1 MSVILGCL
9 FTQHDLALV
18 AAAFGVCLFA
28 SIVGRAMVL
37 RARAS
42 QDRRARMT
50 WLLCAGMVTG
60 TGVWAAHFVSMLAYE
75 AGLPVSFD
83 TGLTALS
90 VLIAIAAMAAAFAL
104 TFAGRGGIFGGVM
117 VGVAVLA
124 MHYTGMA
131 ALRLPA
137 EPVWNSHIVV
147 ASILIGIG
155 LGGISG
161 LVAALKPRP
170 LTNSATVAAQVITIL
185 GVHFAGVAAVR
196 YVPMGP
202 MDGAWDTAYAPESL
216 SPEIMGVLVVAV
228 CLFIIGQ
235 ALVLVL
241 VDRYLSRRAH
251 GEEQRLRAHVAEL
264 EATQAILEKTSAELS
279 QAVEAAEAASRAKSS
294 FLASMS
300 HELRTPLN
308 AVLGFSETMEK
319 EVHGP
324 LGASQYR
331 DYIQDI
337 HRSGAHLLSLINDIL
352 DVSRLDAGHCELHEE
367 VFDLA
372 GEIEESMHMVSVQA
386 RKAQVNLKSDIA
398 PGLPLLNGDCR
409 RMRQILLNLLS
420 NALKFTPPGGEVMT
434 RAFASDEELVLK
446 VTDTGIGIA
455 PEDFSKVLE
464 PFGQVD
470 SRLARK
476 YQGTGLGLP
485 LTRQLVELHGG
496 RLTLESTLGYGTSVT
511 VILPG
516 SRCVPVRARAA

>member
-1 MSVILGCL
+1 
-9 FTQHDLALV
+9 
-18 AAAFGVCLFA
+18 
-28 SIVGRAMVL
+28 
-37 RARAS
+37 
-42 QDRRARMT
+42 
-50 WLLCAGMVTG
+50 LLCGGMVTG
-60 TGVWAAHFVSMLAYE
+60 AGVWAAHFVSMLAYD
-75 AGLPVSFD
+75 AGLPVTFD

-90 VLIAIAAMAAAFAL
+90 VLRAIVAMAGAFAL
-104 TFAGRGGIFGGVM
+104 TFTGRGGVFGGAM
-117 VGVAVLA
+117 GGAAVLA

-137 EPVWNSHIVV
+137 DPVWNTHIVL

-155 LGGISG
+155 LGGFSG
-161 LVAALKPRP
+161 HLAALKPTP
-170 LTNSATVAAQVITIL
+170 LRNVATVAARVATIL

-196 YVPMGP
+196 FVPNGQME
-202 MDGAWDTAYAPESL
+202 DAWDATSSPTIL
-216 SPEIMGVLVVAV
+216 SPQVMGVLVIAL

-241 VDRYLSRRAH
+241 VDRYLSGRAH

-264 EATQAILEKTSAELS
+264 EATQAVLEKTSTELFE
-279 QAVEAAEAASRAKSS
+279 AVEAAEAASRAKSS

-319 EVHGP
+319 EVHGA
-324 LGASQYR
+324 LGAPQYK
-331 DYIQDI
+331 DYVQDI

-352 DVSRLDAGHCELHEE
+352 DVSRLDAGHCELQEE
-367 VFDLA
+367 VFGLKD
-372 GEIEESMHMVSVQA
+372 EIEESMHMVSVQA
-386 RKAQVNLKSDIA
+386 RKAQVRLTREVA
-398 PGLPLLNGDCR
+398 PGLPLLNGDRR

-434 RAFASDEELVLK
+434 RAFRSDEGLVLK

-496 RLTLESTLGYGTSVT
+496 SLRLESTVGDGTTVT
-511 VILPG
+511 VVLPPW
-516 SRCVPVRARAA
+516 RCVPAVANAA